1 MCAVVKELVS
11 NPLFEVILD
20 DQISSCKEQKSGIRQ
35 GCTLSPLLFI
45 LLQTVLFY
53 DVQTKYLAKHPLS
66 VTPQIPFFDIE
77 FADDTVLIAR
87 TREHMQDL
95 LWYVQDEAS
104 KYNLHLNMDKTK
116 LVLYN
121 SDASIAFR
129 DGSLVQQVSSI
140 VYLGGLIDQTG
151 KPGPEVRR
159 RIGEARQVFQ
169 KLKRVW
175 RHAGLSVRKKL
186 RIYKACVVSKLIYNL
201 STLWLTDSQLNHV
214 DSFHFRCLRAIASIP
229 TTWGAMQQGITR
241 VSNHEVRMQLR
252 ETLLSQEIRLHQ
264 LKLLGHILRRPI
276 RHPSRIVSYN
286 RFLEPQ
292 ILGGPFRA
300 GVRRGKWTE
309 NVMALAMTI
318 FNDHF
323 FEGAGGQRNIK
334 DKIIEVAANR
344 GWWFQVVGA
353 VRFRWRRL
361 REGHENGRAHG
372 SKKKNIYIYYIYLY
386 IYTVYTY

>member
-1 MCAVVKELVS
+1 
-11 NPLFEVILD
+11 
-20 DQISSCKEQKSGIRQ
+20 
-35 GCTLSPLLFI
+35 
-45 LLQTVLFY
+45 
-53 DVQTKYLAKHPLS
+53 
-66 VTPQIPFFDIE
+66 
-77 FADDTVLIAR
+77 
-87 TREHMQDL
+87 MQDL

-121 SDASIAFR
+121 SDASIAFG

-159 RIGEARQVFQ
+159 RIGEAGQVFQ

-214 DSFHFRCLRAIASIP
+214 DSFHFRCLRAIANIP
-229 TTWGAMQQGITR
+229 TAWGAMQQGITR

-264 LKLLGHILRRPI
+264 LKLLL
-276 RHPSRIVSYN
+276 
-286 RFLEPQ
+286 
-292 ILGGPFRA
+292 
-300 GVRRGKWTE
+300 
-309 NVMALAMTI
+309 
-318 FNDHF
+318 
-323 FEGAGGQRNIK
+323 
-334 DKIIEVAANR
+334 
-344 GWWFQVVGA
+344 
-353 VRFRWRRL
+353 
-361 REGHENGRAHG
+361 
-372 SKKKNIYIYYIYLY
+372 
-386 IYTVYTY
+386 

>member
-1 MCAVVKELVS
+1 
-11 NPLFEVILD
+11 
-20 DQISSCKEQKSGIRQ
+20 
-35 GCTLSPLLFI
+35 
-45 LLQTVLFY
+45 
-53 DVQTKYLAKHPLS
+53 
-66 VTPQIPFFDIE
+66 
-77 FADDTVLIAR
+77 
-87 TREHMQDL
+87 
-95 LWYVQDEAS
+95 
-104 KYNLHLNMDKTK
+104 MDKTK

-129 DGSLVQQVSSI
+129 DGSLVQQLSSI
-140 VYLGGLIDQTG
+140 VYLGGLIYQTG

-214 DSFHFRCLRAIASIP
+214 DSFHFRCLRAIANIP

-309 NVMALAMTI
+309 NVLALAMTI

-372 SKKKNIYIYYIYLY
+372 S
-386 IYTVYTY
+386 